1 MHFLEPVLD
10 STFDNAFMNEIDKE
24 ADTFQ
29 SGNSLEKITDNNTKN
44 SIMLDS
50 MMHNIAATNAIA
62 NNYRY
67 NRKEKSIFTRYPS
80 FLVSTNPIN
89 DNKEVITGILLEILD
104 ENRSRNQSPQITIR

>member
-29 SGNSLEKITDNNTKN
+29 SGNSLEKFTDNNTKN

-50 MMHNIAATNAIA
+50 MMHNIAATNVIA
-62 NNYRY
+62 NNYIVHIQP
-67 NRKEKSIFTRYPS
+67 KSKIDFHPLS
-80 FLVSTNPIN
+80 I
-89 DNKEVITGILLEILD
+89 I
-104 ENRSRNQSPQITIR
+104 SRQHQPDKQQ